1 MVEIKEAQV
10 AGIADSLS
18 MNPNV
23 HIWGKWQLSYEVVK
37 MQQLQLI

>member
-23 HIWGKWQLSYEVVK
+23 HI
-37 MQQLQLI
+37 